1 MLALGWHVTERDGSG
16 TDKGAAAHGVAT
28 DHVKVWQTV
37 GKLRRRHG
45 LVMSGGSREPG
56 YRVVDREWEARSS
69 VKDG

>member
-1 MLALGWHVTERDGSG
+1 M
-16 TDKGAAAHGVAT
+16 
-28 DHVKVWQTV
+28 KVWQTV

-45 LVMSGGSREPG
+45 LVISGESREPA